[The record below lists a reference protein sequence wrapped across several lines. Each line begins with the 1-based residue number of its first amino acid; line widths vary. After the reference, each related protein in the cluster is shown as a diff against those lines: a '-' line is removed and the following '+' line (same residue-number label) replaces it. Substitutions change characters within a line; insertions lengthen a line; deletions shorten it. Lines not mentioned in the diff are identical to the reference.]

1 MQFPSWA
8 VMTVVFLGQ
17 LFFLLLV
24 ASIMILI
31 RKNRSI
37 KNRFAI
43 VPIDLWPPFLLAFIQ
58 QLSGTIS
65 ERSVLPQIVIIW
77 MTIGLVVLLW
87 QILTDREMTYRRFFV
102 LFWRLSDLLLVIGWL
117 GTFSYFLF
125 Q

>member
-1 MQFPSWA
+1 MQFPSWT

-17 LFFLLLV
+17 LVFLLLV

-43 VPIDLWPPFLLAFIQ
+43 VPIDLWPPFLLVFIQ